1 VSDPT
6 AARRRQVE
14 VPAAARDFQGHRAGI
29 VTRTIAAV
37 VDFAI
42 VLAVLGATWVGWAAV
57 RFLLDPQ
64 GFTWPSPPIAFVFAE
79 GYIVAV
85 LYLTVAWAT
94 TGRSFGGQL
103 LGLRVVS
110 FRGRRMLLP
119 GAFLRAAFCVAFP
132 IGLAW
137 IVISPRNRSVQDVV
151 LQTSVVY
158 DWSHAGVAAED
169 VTTGATDRR

>member
-6 AARRRQVE
+6 AARRRVAE
-14 VPAAARDFQGHRAGI
+14 VPAAAREFQGHRAGI
-29 VTRTIAAV
+29 VTRCLAAGADLAV
-37 VDFAI
+37 
-42 VLAVLGATWVGWAAV
+42 VLAVLGGIWVGWAAV
-57 RFLLDPQ
+57 RFLLNPQ
-64 GFTWPSPPIAFVFAE
+64 AFTWPSPPIAFVLAE
-79 GYIVAV
+79 GYVVAV

-94 TGRSFGGQL
+94 SGRSFGGQL

-110 FRGRRMLLP
+110 FRGRRMTWP

-137 IVISPRNRSVQDVV
+137 IVVSPRNRSVQDVV

-158 DWSHAGVAAED
+158 DWSHAGAEGL
-169 VTTGATDRR
+169 TTDETDRT

>member
-1 VSDPT
+1 VSDAT
-6 AARRRQVE
+6 AARRRKVE

-29 VTRTIAAV
+29 ITRCLAAG
-37 VDFAI
+37 VDFAV

-57 RFLLDPQ
+57 KFLLNPQ
-64 GFTWPSPPIAFVFAE
+64 GFSWPSPPIAFVFAE
-79 GYIVAV
+79 GYVVAV

-94 TGRSFGGQL
+94 SGRSFGGQL
-103 LGLRVVS
+103 LGLRVVN
-110 FRGRRMLLP
+110 FRGRRMTWP
-119 GAFLRAAFCVAFP
+119 GAFLRSAFCVALP

-137 IVISPRNRSVQDVV
+137 ILVSPRNRSVQDVV

-158 DWSHAGVAAED
+158 DWSHAGVSADD